1 MKYSLILLIFVS
13 AITVAKS
20 QSEVCDSKYKS
31 KYDVETCINN
41 VVNEKRRELKVVL
54 SEVNAIVVAQEEYHI
69 SPGLSKEFKIEQ
81 ESFQNYMNSH
91 CSLYLGA
98 IGANMGTGSAIFS
111 LKCEEIILSQRIEAL
126 RIITK

>member
-1 MKYSLILLIFVS
+1 MKYSLILLIFIS

-81 ESFQNYMNSH
+81 ESFKNYMNSH

-98 IGANMGTGSAIFS
+98 IGANMGTGSAISS